1 MKVIEM
7 DTDKLAFQQVIRWS
21 DNQCREYLESK
32 RWPTGAHC
40 PKCNTNSPY
49 MLQRKTETKNKVQ
62 KLYKCRKCGKQFTA
76 TIGTIFEDSHIPL
89 NKWFAAIFLMCASK
103 KGISAHQLH
112 RTLDITYK
120 SAWFMAHRIREA
132 MRDKGVLM
140 PFSGTVEADET
151 YVGGK
156 QRGHWVLRE
165 RIHDEIKMGLRSKP
179 KHPRMEKAIV
189 FGMLER
195 KGKIRTMAIPDAT
208 AKTMGGILKDNLDLP
223 KARLITDG
231 SQAFRQIKH
240 HIRHDII
247 DHEDTYASGDIHT
260 QGIENYWS
268 LLKRGLYGIFHHVN
282 RKYLPQYLS
291 EFQYRY
297 NQRGITDGERFAF
310 LMAQVQGRLDWYCQ
324 KPQTENPYV

>member
-1 MKVIEM
+1 MN
-7 DTDKLAFQQVIRWS
+7 TDKLTFQQVLRWT

-49 MLQRKTETKNKVQ
+49 ILQRKTETKNKVQ
-62 KLYKCRKCGKQFTA
+62 RLYKCRACGKQFTA

-140 PFSGTVEADET
+140 PLSGTVEADET
-151 YVGGK
+151 YIGGK
-156 QRGHWVLRE
+156 PRGHPIWKE
-165 RIHDEIKMGLRSKP
+165 RIQDEIQMGLRP
-179 KHPRMEKAIV
+179 RPGHPRMEKAVV
-189 FGMLER
+189 FGILER
-195 KGKIRTMAIPDAT
+195 NGKARTITVPEVNR
-208 AKTMGGILKDNLDLP
+208 KTMMPILKNNLDLDRT
-223 KARLITDG
+223 RLITDG
-231 SQAFRQIKH
+231 NKAYKRIQFHVNKH
-240 HIRHDII
+240 DVI
-247 DHEDTYASGDIHT
+247 DHEKTYVSGDIHI

-282 RKYLPQYLS
+282 RKYLPQYLD

-297 NQRGITDGERFAF
+297 NHRDVTDAERFAALF
-310 LMAQVQGRLDWYCQ
+310 AQVQGRLDWYCQ
-324 KPQTENPYV
+324 KPQSESHYA

>member
-1 MKVIEM
+1 M
-7 DTDKLAFQQVIRWS
+7 DTDKLTFQQVIRWS

-49 MLQRKTETKNKVQ
+49 TLQRKTETKNKIQ

-120 SAWFMAHRIREA
+120 SAWFMAHRVREA
-132 MRDKGVLM
+132 MRDKGVVV

-151 YVGGK
+151 YIGGK
-156 QRGHWVLRE
+156 PRGHRVWKE
-165 RIHDEIKMGLRSKP
+165 RIQDEIQMGLRPKP
-179 KHPRMEKAIV
+179 RHPRMEKAVV
-189 FGMLER
+189 FGILER
-195 KGKIRTMAIPDAT
+195 GGEARTITVPEVNI
-208 AKTMGGILKDNLDLP
+208 KTMMPILKSNLDLTN
-223 KARLITDG
+223 ARLITDG
-231 SQAFRQIKH
+231 NKAYKRIKYH
-240 HIRHDII
+240 VKHDVI
-247 DHEDTYASGDIHT
+247 DHEVTYVSGDIHI

-291 EFQYRY
+291 EFEYRF
-297 NQRGITDGERFAF
+297 NNRKVTDAERFAS
-310 LMAQVQGRLDWYCQ
+310 LVAQVQGRLDWYCQ
-324 KPQTENPYV
+324 KPQPENPFA